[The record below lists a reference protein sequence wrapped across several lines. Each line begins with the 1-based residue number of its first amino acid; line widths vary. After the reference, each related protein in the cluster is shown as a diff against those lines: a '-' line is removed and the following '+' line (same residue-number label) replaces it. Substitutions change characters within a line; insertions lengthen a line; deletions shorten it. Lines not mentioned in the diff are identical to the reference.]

1 MSLNELQRNSAP
13 LYVRMHPP
21 VGGTSNL
28 EDMFIHTYISIR
40 STYVRT
46 YVLHLRCVGEGRG
59 DAEGGN
65 EEVGGDGTLVG
76 YECQLMV
83 YIGLNVLVLHLF
95 LQRVE
100 GRMHHKPTSQSY
112 RKESETNS
120 QLSGT
125 WNSRRSFNAVSPPS
139 GMETTQWVA

>member
-1 MSLNELQRNSAP
+1 MRHVANKTYLGNNMSLNELQRNSAH
-13 LYVRMHPP
+13 LYAP

-46 YVLHLRCVGEGRG
+46 YVFDLRCVGEGRG

-100 GRMHHKPTSQSY
+100 GRT
-112 RKESETNS
+112 
-120 QLSGT
+120 
-125 WNSRRSFNAVSPPS
+125 
-139 GMETTQWVA
+139 VAS